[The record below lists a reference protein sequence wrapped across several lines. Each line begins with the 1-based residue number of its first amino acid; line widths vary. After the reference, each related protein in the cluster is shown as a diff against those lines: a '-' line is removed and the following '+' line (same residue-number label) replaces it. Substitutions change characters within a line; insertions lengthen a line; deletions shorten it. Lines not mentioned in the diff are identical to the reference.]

1 MRKVPVAIAVLLVI
15 GVLATEAFTT
25 ANPMFVLPVGLKVG
39 WVLNY
44 QPGTSITIQDKFGN
58 VSTFG
63 LTADTRILPKPR
75 AGQQMVGSL
84 VTILARRDPTT
95 HGWIAFGIVIHP
107 LGTGRQ
113 PPPTPTAT
121 IMPSETPT
129 ATMMATDT
137 PTSTATDTATATSTD
152 TATPTPTDTPTST
165 PTDTPA
171 P

>member
-1 MRKVPVAIAVLLVI
+1 MRKVPVAMAILLVI
-15 GVLATEAFTT
+15 AVLATEAFTT
-25 ANPMFVLPVGLKVG
+25 ANPLFVLPVGLKVG

-63 LTADTRILPKPR
+63 LTATTRILPKPR

-84 VTILARRDPTT
+84 VTILAKRDPTT

-107 LGTGRQ
+107 LGTGPQ
-113 PPPTPTAT
+113 QPPTPSAT
-121 IMPSETPT
+121 IAPSETPT
-129 ATMMATDT
+129 ATMMPSDT
-137 PTSTATDTATATSTD
+137 PTATSTD